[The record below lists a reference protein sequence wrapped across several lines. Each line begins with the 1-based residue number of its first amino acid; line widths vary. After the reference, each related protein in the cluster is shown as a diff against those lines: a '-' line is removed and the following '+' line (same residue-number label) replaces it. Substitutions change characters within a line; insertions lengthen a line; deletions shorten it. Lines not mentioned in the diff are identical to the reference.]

1 MKNLKAVKYAYSI
14 FACALI
20 AFGLAVLLKGWFPAE
35 PFMLFGGI
43 LMIGFGAIRIL
54 GYCSKDAL
62 QLAFQFDLFLGIA
75 SAVLG
80 CYMIWDTQAAGHI
93 VMVLG
98 VFFLID
104 ALSKIQT
111 ASDARRIGVE
121 RWWLIL
127 GVALV
132 ANVALFIV
140 FFFDLDGK
148 LLFNVVEPFLKKHY
162 DDMERKDT
170 LQMPY
175 DMDKYPKYD
184 Y

>member
-1 MKNLKAVKYAYSI
+1 MKKCK
-14 FACALI
+14 CK
-20 AFGLAVLLKGWFPAE
+20 FGRFLLK
-35 PFMLFGGI
+35 L
-43 LMIGFGAIRIL
+43 
-54 GYCSKDAL
+54 
-62 QLAFQFDLFLGIA
+62 
-75 SAVLG
+75 
-80 CYMIWDTQAAGHI
+80 
-93 VMVLG
+93 
-98 VFFLID
+98 
-104 ALSKIQT
+104 
-111 ASDARRIGVE
+111 
-121 RWWLIL
+121 L

-162 DDMERKDT
+162 DNMERKDT